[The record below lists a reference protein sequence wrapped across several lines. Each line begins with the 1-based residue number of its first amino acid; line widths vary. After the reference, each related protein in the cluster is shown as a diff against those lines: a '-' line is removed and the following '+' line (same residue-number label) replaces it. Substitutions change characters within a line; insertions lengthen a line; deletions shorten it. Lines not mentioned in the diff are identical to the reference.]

1 VSYTPSNLLY
11 VLRAETEVINNFGR
25 AWRRQ
30 NSDADVRKVRPAFVV
45 DAENPKTRATAV
57 AWAESRYWWRD
68 PEPTKAEIIEH
79 RNVVIPSVE
88 LITLDKRSEGGR
100 AWKVLV
106 DDIFYVDLREDTL
119 LDVLLY
125 GQDNGQGIIRG
136 PFIWLS
142 MGNGLKLMR
151 YGGSE
156 HEEVAKW
163 EKTAEGIAATKKRLA
178 GYKKQIE
185 KMVKP

>member
-1 VSYTPSNLLY
+1 
-11 VLRAETEVINNFGR
+11 
-25 AWRRQ
+25 
-30 NSDADVRKVRPAFVV
+30 
-45 DAENPKTRATAV
+45 
-57 AWAESRYWWRD
+57 
-68 PEPTKAEIIEH
+68 
-79 RNVVIPSVE
+79 
-88 LITLDKRSEGGR
+88 
-100 AWKVLV
+100 VLV

-178 GYKKQIE
+178 GYKKQTE

>member
-1 VSYTPSNLLY
+1 MCSSDLV
-11 VLRAETEVINNFGR
+11 FGR

-30 NSDADVRKVRPAFVV
+30 VGADDMRRVRPTFVV
-45 DAENPKTRATAV
+45 EAENPKTRATAV
-57 AWAESRYWWRD
+57 AWAERRYWSQ
-68 PEPTKAEIIEH
+68 PVSKAELIE
-79 RNVVIPSVE
+79 RPNVVIPSVE
-88 LITLDKRSEGGR
+88 LITLDRRSQGGR

-106 DDIFYVDLREDTL
+106 DDTFYVDLREDTL

-125 GQDNGQGIIRG
+125 GQDNGQGIIQG

-156 HEEVAKW
+156 HEAVAKW
-163 EKTAEGIAATKKRLA
+163 EETAAGIAATKKRLA
-178 GYKKQIE
+178 GYAKQAA